1 MRGWAEL
8 TFSDLGLFMAVRG
21 IRIAR
26 GGAFG
31 GGRFH
36 VMLEEMFHE
45 RAAVQF
51 LVVGTVR
58 GGTLQKPVQCS
69 KTRLF
74 NAIHGNRANL
84 TVIFMLVFGPLLTSL
99 KSQRTDFTGI
109 DFAGRHDRS
118 VDEGGRE

>member
-1 MRGWAEL
+1 MV
-8 TFSDLGLFMAVRG
+8 VRG

-31 GGRFH
+31 GSWFH

-58 GGTLQKPVQCS
+58 GFEDKVV
-69 KTRLF
+69 R
-74 NAIHGNRANL
+74 
-84 TVIFMLVFGPLLTSL
+84 
-99 KSQRTDFTGI
+99 
-109 DFAGRHDRS
+109 RHPQ
-118 VDEGGRE
+118 

>member
-1 MRGWAEL
+1 
-8 TFSDLGLFMAVRG
+8 MAVRG

-31 GGRFH
+31 GSWFH

-45 RAAVQF
+45 RAVVQF

-58 GGTLQKPVQCS
+58 GGTLQKPVRCL

-74 NAIHGNRANL
+74 DAIHSNRANL
-84 TVIFMLVFGPLLTSL
+84 TVIFILVFDP
-99 KSQRTDFTGI
+99 
-109 DFAGRHDRS
+109 
-118 VDEGGRE
+118 

>member
-1 MRGWAEL
+1 MV
-8 TFSDLGLFMAVRG
+8 VRG

-31 GGRFH
+31 GSWFH

-58 GGTLQKPVQCS
+58 GGTFQKPIRRS

-74 NAIHGNRANL
+74 NAIHSNRANL
-84 TVIFMLVFGPLLTSL
+84 TVIFILVFGP
-99 KSQRTDFTGI
+99 
-109 DFAGRHDRS
+109 
-118 VDEGGRE
+118 